1 MVNFITSHGDFIKC
15 TQAAVQCRRG
25 APADKKSSPKGGFS
39 RFGNGIPERVFA
51 GKQIPGIPLIHP
63 ARSYS
68 RPLAWSYSSDA
79 QMNGPTPLQSFSMT
93 GSDM

>member
-25 APADKKSSPKGGFS
+25 APGGQKILPEGRIFPIRQRDSRKGF
-39 RFGNGIPERVFA
+39 RREAPGN
-51 GKQIPGIPLIHP
+51 PLMHP

-93 GSDM
+93 GSEM